1 MMKKTTT
8 ALLVFAATVAMAQ
21 NPVMQTCFSGEPYI
35 IFGTPV
41 DAEAIMKQ
49 ARQIANTAEVK
60 TLQTWDEGRDKRCS
74 YHFADL
80 GEDMPFRVCVPE
92 SWDGKKK
99 LPLVMF
105 LHGGWNDES
114 SYLDQHDKL
123 LVRLA
128 DEHGYLL
135 VSPLGAHSSY
145 GNRMVLPAE
154 FGKDEEIAETLA
166 KRSTPKMMREQEL
179 SEQDVINV
187 LEIVLKNYPVD
198 RSRMFLFGHSMG
210 SGGTWY
216 LGAKYADYWRALAPM
231 SGPFVTKDGYP
242 WEQIKQMPIF
252 ISEGSR
258 AGASLQSS
266 RDLRDFAEQYGLN
279 YQYKEVEGDHGEM
292 WPMILPDVFDFF
304 NQHK

>member
-1 MMKKTTT
+1 MKRV
-8 ALLVFAATVAMAQ
+8 LLFLSIVLWWNIQQLFS
-21 NPVMQTCFSGEPYI
+21 QTSI
-35 IFGTPV
+35 VFGTTI
-41 DAEAIMKQ
+41 DAAAVMKQ
-49 ARQIANTAEVK
+49 AREVAKKAELK
-60 TLQTWDEGRDKRCS
+60 TQQTWDEGRDKKCA
-74 YHFADL
+74 YYF
-80 GEDMPFRVCVPE
+80 EDAKEEMPFRVCVPKL
-92 SWDGKKK
+92 WDGKKK

-128 DEHGYLL
+128 DEHGYIL

-154 FGKDEEIAETLA
+154 FGKDKEVAEILA
-166 KRSTPKMMREQEL
+166 KRSTPEMMREQEL

-198 RSRMFLFGHSMG
+198 RSHMFLCGHSMG

-231 SGPFVTKDGYP
+231 SDRKSV
-242 WEQIKQMPIF
+242 
-252 ISEGSR
+252 
-258 AGASLQSS
+258 
-266 RDLRDFAEQYGLN
+266 
-279 YQYKEVEGDHGEM
+279 V
-292 WPMILPDVFDFF
+292 
-304 NQHK
+304 